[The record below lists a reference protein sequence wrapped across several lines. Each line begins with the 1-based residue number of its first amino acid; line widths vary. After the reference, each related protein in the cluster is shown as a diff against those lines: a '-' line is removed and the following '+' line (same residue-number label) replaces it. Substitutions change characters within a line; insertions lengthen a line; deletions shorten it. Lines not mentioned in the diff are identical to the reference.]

1 MCYRSK
7 SRAIY
12 DNPKNSSCFTTFHP
26 YCLRFSCDAI
36 MQPASIGC
44 NSRVWVFPTSILQ
57 SKIRVCGAQCSN
69 ESPSG
74 AFKRQNGLRQQ
85 MEGPCP
91 NKFADVYTSAL
102 LATTMNPL
110 NALPRF
116 ENHFAIETV
125 RFQVQL
131 EAGGYFSDLFLL
143 PFQSAF
149 IPFAPC
155 PHGIQNRFQA
165 IGHKSSSDAVFF
177 ASDELFSVAFSF
189 KPPWS
194 FADTPMLPIQR
205 AERS

>member
-1 MCYRSK
+1 MCCRSK

-12 DNPKNSSCFTTFHP
+12 DNPRNSSCFTTFHP

-69 ESPSG
+69 ESPIG
-74 AFKRQNGLRQQ
+74 AFKQQNGLRQQ

-102 LATTMNPL
+102 LATTMKPL

-131 EAGGYFSDLFLL
+131 EADGYFSV
-143 PFQSAF
+143 QK
-149 IPFAPC
+149 IFA
-155 PHGIQNRFQA
+155 
-165 IGHKSSSDAVFF
+165 F
-177 ASDELFSVAFSF
+177 ASAASRASWYQLAIFESDFTNPTSKILVGLRPNPIFST
-189 KPPWS
+189 K
-194 FADTPMLPIQR
+194 LR
-205 AERS
+205 